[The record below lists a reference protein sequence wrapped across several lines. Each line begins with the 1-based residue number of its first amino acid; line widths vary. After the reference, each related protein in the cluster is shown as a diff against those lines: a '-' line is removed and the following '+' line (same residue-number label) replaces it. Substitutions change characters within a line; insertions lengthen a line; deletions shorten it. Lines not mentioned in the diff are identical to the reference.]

1 MRLRF
6 LAFLPY
12 YLLCCAM
19 MGGAYAGCSRP
30 IIVPASPAGKFV
42 ITQAQTQTVSGV
54 YPDLLRSSGKKIG
67 CEFDFVIVPR
77 ARFNFMLEKGTGH
90 LFIPESQTPERDLL
104 GEFVPLFYS
113 TPVIISARPD
123 LKIRSIADLKR
134 YPELRVNVVRGYD
147 WGVSYRNAV
156 QQLRDLGMVEEVV
169 DAAIIVKKMDAG
181 RADITIMSAHILY
194 GNVLSLGL
202 EESLGK
208 RLRYI
213 RSPDF
218 EPIPSG
224 VYLSNSLEKDDR
236 ILLKAMLTSWLNS
249 KSLWA
254 ALFAALPADGLMS
267 LTPLD
272 KKHRP
277 RIHVQDNPQGV

>member
-1 MRLRF
+1 MVGL
-6 LAFLPY
+6 
-12 YLLCCAM
+12 
-19 MGGAYAGCSRP
+19 AYAGCSRQ

-42 ITQAQTQTVSGV
+42 VTDTQTQAVSGV

-104 GEFVPLFYS
+104 AEFVPLFYS
-113 TPVIISARPD
+113 MPVIISARTD
-123 LKIRSIADLKR
+123 LKIRTIADLKR

-147 WGVSYRNAV
+147 WGTSYRNAV
-156 QQLRDLGMVEEVV
+156 QQLSDLHMVEEVV
-169 DAAIIVKKMDAG
+169 DAATIVKKMAAG

-194 GNVLSLGL
+194 GSVLGL
-202 EESLGK
+202 GLQADLGP
-208 RLRYI
+208 RLSYI
-213 RSPDF
+213 RTPDF

-224 VYLSNSLEKDDR
+224 VYLSNSLTKDDR
-236 ILLKAMLTSWLNS
+236 TLLKKMLNSWLSS
-249 KSLWA
+249 KSLWE
-254 ALFAALPADGLMS
+254 ALQATLPADGLMS

-277 RIHVQDNPQGV
+277 RIDIQKNPQGV